1 MLALGMLNSS
11 NNPAVGIDL
20 GGTSVKAA
28 LVSPHLEILE
38 HEAVPTDTSSQAALL
53 DSIVALVARVRGERE
68 IAGVGFG
75 LPSQINQITGEVADS
90 TNVPIAHVAF
100 RTEMQRRLSLAV
112 EVDND
117 ANVAGYAETL
127 VGSARGM
134 THVIMLTLGTGVGG
148 AIVSDGK
155 IYRGATG
162 FAGELGHMVVAEN
175 GPRCQGHCPNHGCLE
190 VMASAVGV
198 LHAANE
204 VADQHPAGT
213 LAATR
218 SAGLLDVHHV
228 IDQALRRR
236 RGLRSGAR
244 AGRPAPGRG
253 DCELHQHLQ
262 PAGGCHRRGDLGRGR
277 SDPGAGQRRGRGP
290 RAARTAGRVPD
301 PAGQARQRGRG
312 ARRGRAHVLVSGRLV
327 VCPTPIGNLGDITL
341 RTLEALRAADVIAC
355 EDTRRTRTL
364 CTAHKVDTP
373 LVSLHQHNEAARS
386 TEIVRRIEAG
396 ETVALVSDAGMPLIS
411 DPGARVVAAAVAA
424 GCDVDVLPGPSA
436 VVTAAALSGLGADGF
451 CFGGFLPRAA
461 GARRAVLERLD
472 GAGLAVIVF
481 ESPNRLASLSEAGC
495 HRRSTASGGGVPR
508 ADQAASG
515 GGARH
520 CGGAGGEIRRRARA
534 VR

>member
-204 VADQHPAGT
+204 VADQRPAGT

-228 IDQALRRR
+228 IDQAI
-236 RGLRSGAR
+236 
-244 AGRPAPGRG
+244 AGDADCVQALAQVGR
-253 DCELHQHLQ
+253 HLGVGIANYINIFNPQ
-262 PAGGCHRRGDLGRGR
+262 AVVVGGGISAAGDLIL
-277 SDPGAGQRRGRGP
+277 GP
-290 RAARTAGRVPD
+290 ASAEAESR
-301 PAGQARQRGRG
+301 
-312 ARRGRAHVLVSGRLV
+312 
-327 VCPTPIGNLGDITL
+327 
-341 RTLEALRAADVIAC
+341 ALRA
-355 EDTRRTRTL
+355 
-364 CTAHKVDTP
+364 P
-373 LVSLHQHNEAARS
+373 LGECRILPAKLGNEA
-386 TEIVRRIEAG
+386 G
-396 ETVALVSDAGMPLIS
+396 
-411 DPGARVVAAAVAA
+411 
-424 GCDVDVLPGPSA
+424 VLG
-436 VVTAAALSGLGADGF
+436 AAALMFS
-451 CFGGFLPRAA
+451 
-461 GARRAVLERLD
+461 
-472 GAGLAVIVF
+472 
-481 ESPNRLASLSEAGC
+481 
-495 HRRSTASGGGVPR
+495 
-508 ADQAASG
+508 
-515 GGARH
+515 
-520 CGGAGGEIRRRARA
+520 
-534 VR
+534 